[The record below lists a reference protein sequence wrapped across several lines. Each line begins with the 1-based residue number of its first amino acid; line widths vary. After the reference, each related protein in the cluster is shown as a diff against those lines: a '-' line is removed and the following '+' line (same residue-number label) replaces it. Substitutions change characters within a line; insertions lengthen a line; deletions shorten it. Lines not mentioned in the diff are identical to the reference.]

1 MHVYKGGSMAR
12 FNNLR
17 SKLADDLDIPNDA
30 FSDNFDLKMHG
41 NKKVIIEN
49 HLGITVYE
57 DNKVGI
63 RTVENTIIINGSKF
77 IIEEINNYSVIIKGN
92 IDEIILGKR
101 E

>member
-1 MHVYKGGSMAR
+1 MGK

-17 SKLADDLDIPNDA
+17 SKLADDFDIPNDA

-57 DNKVGI
+57 NDQVGI
-63 RTVENTIIINGSKF
+63 KTVENNIMIKGSKF

-92 IDEIILGKR
+92 IDEIIFGKR

>member
-1 MHVYKGGSMAR
+1 MGK

-41 NKKVIIEN
+41 NKKIIIEN

-57 DNKVGI
+57 NNQVGI
-63 RTVENTIIINGSKF
+63 KTVENNIMIKGSKF

-92 IDEIILGKR
+92 IDEIIFGKR

>member
-1 MHVYKGGSMAR
+1 MGK

-41 NKKVIIEN
+41 NKKIIIEN

-57 DNKVGI
+57 NDQVGI
-63 RTVENTIIINGSKF
+63 KTVENNIMIKGSKF

-92 IDEIILGKR
+92 IDEIIFGKR

>member
-1 MHVYKGGSMAR
+1 MGK

-17 SKLADDLDIPNDA
+17 SKLADDLEIPNDA
-30 FSDNFDLKMHG
+30 FSDNFDLRMHG

-57 DNKVGI
+57 NDEVGI
-63 RTVENTIIINGSKF
+63 KTIENKILIKGSKF
-77 IIEEINNYSVIIKGN
+77 KIEEINNYKVIIKGN
-92 IDEIILGKR
+92 IDEIIFGKK

>member
-1 MHVYKGGSMAR
+1 MGK

-17 SKLADDLDIPNDA
+17 SKLADDLEIPNNA
-30 FSDNFDLKMHG
+30 LTDNFDLRMHG

-57 DNKVGI
+57 NDEVGI
-63 RTVENTIIINGSKF
+63 KTVENNILIKGSKF
-77 IIEEINNYSVIIKGN
+77 KIEEINNFKVIVKGN
-92 IDEIILGKR
+92 IDEIIFLKK

>member
-1 MHVYKGGSMAR
+1 MGK

-57 DNKVGI
+57 NDRVGI
-63 RTVENTIIINGSKF
+63 KTVENTIMIKGSKF
-77 IIEEINNYSVIIKGN
+77 IIEEINSYSVIIKGN
-92 IDEIILGKR
+92 IDEIIFDKR
-101 E
+101 